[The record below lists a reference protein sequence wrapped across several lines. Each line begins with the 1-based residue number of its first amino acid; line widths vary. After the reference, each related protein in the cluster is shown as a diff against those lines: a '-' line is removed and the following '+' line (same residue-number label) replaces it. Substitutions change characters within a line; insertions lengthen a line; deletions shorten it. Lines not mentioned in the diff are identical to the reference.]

1 MAGNFVIKDTNE
13 DNVRFIPE
21 PRFMRRLRRIKAVWN
36 AFRFLARGGRFK
48 VYLDFSGIDP
58 RILKPV
64 AVNIVH
70 DGRVVD
76 LEHERH
82 NAVSAAT
89 TKLSRVAGLVLARDD
104 EPGFRVKWGDGSRK
118 EAWEQAG
125 FDVTKAV
132 PEFIVSPK
140 DSEVRHG

>member
-1 MAGNFVIKDTNE
+1 
-13 DNVRFIPE
+13 
-21 PRFMRRLRRIKAVWN
+21 MRRLRRIKAVWN

-48 VYLDFSGIDP
+48 VFLDFSGIDP

-64 AVNIVH
+64 AVNVGQ
-70 DGRVVD
+70 DGRVLD
-76 LEHERH
+76 LARERH
-82 NAVSAAT
+82 NAIAAAT
-89 TKLSRVAGLVLARDD
+89 TRLSRDAGLELARDD

-125 FDVTKAV
+125 FEVTKAV

-140 DSEVRHG
+140 DSEVRRG